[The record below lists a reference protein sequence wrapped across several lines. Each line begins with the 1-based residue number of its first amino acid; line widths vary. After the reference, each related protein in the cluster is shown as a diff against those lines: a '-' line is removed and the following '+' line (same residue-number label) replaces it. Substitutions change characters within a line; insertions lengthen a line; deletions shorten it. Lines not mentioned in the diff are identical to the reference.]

1 MAILP
6 DINKY
11 IIMEEE
17 LIQRMVK
24 LSNEDLLKWLLTL
37 VEYGELPEQTYVVYL
52 ESLHRGGETAQKAK
66 EIYRNM

>member
-1 MAILP
+1 
-6 DINKY
+6 
-11 IIMEEE
+11 MEEE

-52 ESLHRGGETAQKAK
+52 ESLHRGGETAKKAQQ
-66 EIYRNM
+66 IYKDM

>member
-1 MAILP
+1 
-6 DINKY
+6 
-11 IIMEEE
+11 MEEE

-52 ESLHRGGETAQKAK
+52 ESLHRGGDTAKKAI
-66 EIYRNM
+66 EIYSKW